1 MRLKKIITTS
11 LLLLGAIGL
20 TTACSN
26 KSVKNSNTY
35 TPKELN
41 VQFVPS
47 VQANKI
53 EAKAKPLAKLLSKK
67 LGIPVHVTVSTDNTA
82 LVESMASK
90 KVDVGFLPSDAYV
103 LAHKRKAADP
113 LLQAMRYDYDEPSGK
128 QNPNKLDS
136 EYQSMIIV
144 KKDSKIKSIK
154 DLKGKKIAIQDPTS
168 TSGYILPVAELYKKG
183 INVVKDDNLV
193 NVKGHDQG
201 VMSVLNGDTDAAFVY
216 KDARNLVAKDEPTV
230 FKKVQPIYFTKKVPN
245 DTISVRSD
253 MSSSFRKKL
262 SKAMKEIIKTKEGA
276 KVLNN
281 IYDHYGY
288 KDAKDSDYNVIREYQ
303 SLAKKAQ
310 ESK

>member
-1 MRLKKIITTS
+1 MRFKKIITTS
-11 LLLLGAIGL
+11 LLLLGAMGL
-20 TTACSN
+20 TACSN
-26 KSVKNSNTY
+26 NSEKSVNTY

-128 QNPNKLDS
+128 LNPNKLDS
-136 EYQSMIIV
+136 KYQSMIIV
-144 KKDSKIKSIK
+144 RKNSKIKSIK

-168 TSGYILPVAELYKKG
+168 TTGYILPVAELYKKG

-201 VMSVLNGDTDAAFVY
+201 VVSVLNGDTDAAFVF
-216 KDARNLVAKDEPTV
+216 KDARNLVAKDEPNV
-230 FKKVQPIYFTKKVPN
+230 FKEVKPIYFTKKVPN
-245 DTISVRSD
+245 DTISVRSN
-253 MSSSFRKKL
+253 MSSAFRKKL
-262 SKAMKEIIKTKEGA
+262 AKSMKEIVKTKEEIGRA
-276 KVLNN
+276 HV
-281 IYDHYGY
+281 
-288 KDAKDSDYNVIREYQ
+288 
-303 SLAKKAQ
+303 
-310 ESK
+310 

>member
-1 MRLKKIITTS
+1 MRFKKIITTS
-11 LLLLGAIGL
+11 LLLLGAMGL
-20 TTACSN
+20 TACSN
-26 KSVKNSNTY
+26 NSEKSVNTY

-136 EYQSMIIV
+136 KYQSMIIV
-144 KKDSKIKSIK
+144 RKNSKIKSIK

-168 TSGYILPVAELYKKG
+168 TTGYILPVAELYKKG

-201 VMSVLNGDTDAAFVY
+201 VVSVLNGDTDAAFVF
-216 KDARNLVAKDEPTV
+216 KDARNLVAKDEPNV
-230 FKKVQPIYFTKKVPN
+230 FKEVKPIYFTKKVPN

-253 MSSSFRKKL
+253 MSSAFRKKL
-262 SKAMKEIIKTKEGA
+262 AKSMNEIVKTKEGA
-276 KVLNN
+276 KILNN

-288 KDAKDSDYNVIREYQ
+288 KDAKDSDYNIIREYQ

>member
-1 MRLKKIITTS
+1 MRFKKIITTS
-11 LLLLGAIGL
+11 LLLLGAMGL
-20 TTACSN
+20 TACSN
-26 KSVKNSNTY
+26 NSKKSVNTY

-128 QNPNKLDS
+128 LNPNKLDS
-136 EYQSMIIV
+136 KYQSMIIV
-144 KKDSKIKSIK
+144 RKNSKIKSIK

-201 VMSVLNGDTDAAFVY
+201 VVSVLNGDTDAAFVF
-216 KDARNLVAKDEPTV
+216 KDARNLVAKDEPNV
-230 FKKVQPIYFTKKVPN
+230 FKEVKPIYFTKKVPN

-253 MSSSFRKKL
+253 MSSAFRKKL
-262 SKAMKEIIKTKEGA
+262 AKSMKEIVKTKEGA
-276 KVLNN
+276 KILNN

-288 KDAKDSDYNVIREYQ
+288 KDAKDSDYNIIREYQ

>member
-1 MRLKKIITTS
+1 MRFKKIITTS
-11 LLLLGAIGL
+11 LLLLGAMGL
-20 TTACSN
+20 TACSN
-26 KSVKNSNTY
+26 NSKKSVNTY

-128 QNPNKLDS
+128 LNPNKLDS
-136 EYQSMIIV
+136 KYQSMIIV
-144 KKDSKIKSIK
+144 RKNSKIKSIK

-201 VMSVLNGDTDAAFVY
+201 VVSVLNGDTDAAFVF
-216 KDARNLVAKDEPTV
+216 KDARNLVAKDEPNV
-230 FKKVQPIYFTKKVPN
+230 FKEVKPIYF
-245 DTISVRSD
+245 
-253 MSSSFRKKL
+253 
-262 SKAMKEIIKTKEGA
+262 
-276 KVLNN
+276 
-281 IYDHYGY
+281 
-288 KDAKDSDYNVIREYQ
+288 
-303 SLAKKAQ
+303 
-310 ESK
+310 

>member
-1 MRLKKIITTS
+1 MRFKKIITTS
-11 LLLLGAIGL
+11 LLLLGAMGL
-20 TTACSN
+20 TACSN
-26 KSVKNSNTY
+26 NSEKSVNTY

-136 EYQSMIIV
+136 KYQSMIIV
-144 KKDSKIKSIK
+144 RKNSKIKSIK

-201 VMSVLNGDTDAAFVY
+201 VVSVLNGDTDAAFVF
-216 KDARNLVAKDEPTV
+216 KDARNLVAKDEPNV
-230 FKKVQPIYFTKKVPN
+230 FKEVKPIYFTKKVPN
-245 DTISVRSD
+245 DTISVRSN
-253 MSSSFRKKL
+253 MSSAFRKKL
-262 SKAMKEIIKTKEGA
+262 AKSMKEIVKTKEGA
-276 KVLNN
+276 KILNN

-288 KDAKDSDYNVIREYQ
+288 KDAKDSDYNIIREYQ

>member
-1 MRLKKIITTS
+1 MRFKKIITTS
-11 LLLLGAIGL
+11 LLLLGAMGL
-20 TTACSN
+20 TACSN
-26 KSVKNSNTY
+26 NSKKSVNTY

-128 QNPNKLDS
+128 LNPNKLDS
-136 EYQSMIIV
+136 KYQSMIIV
-144 KKDSKIKSIK
+144 RKNSKIKSIK

-168 TSGYILPVAELYKKG
+168 TTGYILPVAELYKKG

-201 VMSVLNGDTDAAFVY
+201 VVSVLNGDTDAAFVF
-216 KDARNLVAKDEPTV
+216 KDARNLVAKDEPNV
-230 FKKVQPIYFTKKVPN
+230 FKEVKPIYFTKKVPN
-245 DTISVRSD
+245 DTISVRSN
-253 MSSSFRKKL
+253 MSSAFRKKL
-262 SKAMKEIIKTKEGA
+262 AKSMKEIVKTKEGA
-276 KVLNN
+276 KILNN

-288 KDAKDSDYNVIREYQ
+288 KDAKDSDYNIIREYQ

>member
-1 MRLKKIITTS
+1 MRFKKIITTS
-11 LLLLGAIGL
+11 LLLLGAMGL
-20 TTACSN
+20 TACSN
-26 KSVKNSNTY
+26 NSKKSVNTY

-67 LGIPVHVTVSTDNTA
+67 LGILVHVTVSTDNTA

-136 EYQSMIIV
+136 KYQSMIIV
-144 KKDSKIKSIK
+144 RKNSKIKSIK

-168 TSGYILPVAELYKKG
+168 TTGYILPVAELYKKG

-201 VMSVLNGDTDAAFVY
+201 VVSVLNGDTDAAFVF
-216 KDARNLVAKDEPTV
+216 KDARNLVAKDEPNV
-230 FKKVQPIYFTKKVPN
+230 FKEVKPIYFTKKVPN

-253 MSSSFRKKL
+253 MSSAFRKKL
-262 SKAMKEIIKTKEGA
+262 AKSMKEIVKTKEGA
-276 KVLNN
+276 KILNN

-288 KDAKDSDYNVIREYQ
+288 KDAKDSDYNIIREYQ

>member
-1 MRLKKIITTS
+1 MRFKKIITTS
-11 LLLLGAIGL
+11 LLLLGAMGL
-20 TTACSN
+20 TACSN
-26 KSVKNSNTY
+26 NSEKSVNTY

-136 EYQSMIIV
+136 KYQSMIIV
-144 KKDSKIKSIK
+144 RKNSKIKSIK

-168 TSGYILPVAELYKKG
+168 TTGYILPVAELYK
-183 INVVKDDNLV
+183 KDDNLV

-201 VMSVLNGDTDAAFVY
+201 VVSVLNGDTDAAFVF
-216 KDARNLVAKDEPTV
+216 KDARNLVAKDEPNV
-230 FKKVQPIYFTKKVPN
+230 FKEVKPIYFTKKVPN

-253 MSSSFRKKL
+253 MSSAFRKKL
-262 SKAMKEIIKTKEGA
+262 AKSMKEIVKTKEGA
-276 KVLNN
+276 KILNN

-288 KDAKDSDYNVIREYQ
+288 KDAKDSDYNIIREYQ

>member
-1 MRLKKIITTS
+1 MRFKKIITTS
-11 LLLLGAIGL
+11 LLLLGATGL
-20 TTACSN
+20 TACSN
-26 KSVKNSNTY
+26 NSKKSVNTY

-128 QNPNKLDS
+128 LNPNKLDS
-136 EYQSMIIV
+136 KYQSMIIV
-144 KKDSKIKSIK
+144 RKNSKIKSIK

-201 VMSVLNGDTDAAFVY
+201 VVSVLNGDTDAAFVF
-216 KDARNLVAKDEPTV
+216 KDARNLVAKDEPNV
-230 FKKVQPIYFTKKVPN
+230 FKEVKPIYFTKKVPN
-245 DTISVRSD
+245 DTISVRSN
-253 MSSSFRKKL
+253 MSSAFRKKL
-262 SKAMKEIIKTKEGA
+262 AKSMKEIVKTKEGA
-276 KVLNN
+276 KILNN

-288 KDAKDSDYNVIREYQ
+288 KDAKDSDYNIIREYQ

>member
-1 MRLKKIITTS
+1 MRFKKIITTS
-11 LLLLGAIGL
+11 LLLLGAMGL
-20 TTACSN
+20 TACSN
-26 KSVKNSNTY
+26 NSEKSVNTY

-128 QNPNKLDS
+128 LNPNKLDS
-136 EYQSMIIV
+136 KYQSMIIV
-144 KKDSKIKSIK
+144 RKNSKIKSIK

-168 TSGYILPVAELYKKG
+168 TTGYILPVAELYKKG

-201 VMSVLNGDTDAAFVY
+201 VVSVLNGDTDAAFVF
-216 KDARNLVAKDEPTV
+216 KDARNLVAKDEPNV
-230 FKKVQPIYFTKKVPN
+230 FKEVKPIYFTKKVPN
-245 DTISVRSD
+245 DTISVRSN
-253 MSSSFRKKL
+253 MSSAFRKKL
-262 SKAMKEIIKTKEGA
+262 AKSMKEIVKTKEGA
-276 KVLNN
+276 KILNN

-288 KDAKDSDYNVIREYQ
+288 KDAKDSDYNIIREYQ

>member
-1 MRLKKIITTS
+1 MRFKKIITTS
-11 LLLLGAIGL
+11 LLLLGAMGL
-20 TTACSN
+20 TACSN
-26 KSVKNSNTY
+26 NSEKSVNTY

-136 EYQSMIIV
+136 KYQSMIIV
-144 KKDSKIKSIK
+144 RKNSKIKSIK

-168 TSGYILPVAELYKKG
+168 TTGYILPVAELYKKG

-201 VMSVLNGDTDAAFVY
+201 VVSVLNGDTDAAFVF
-216 KDARNLVAKDEPTV
+216 KDARNLVAKDEPNV
-230 FKKVQPIYFTKKVPN
+230 FKEVKPIYFTKKVPN

-253 MSSSFRKKL
+253 MSSAFRKKL
-262 SKAMKEIIKTKEGA
+262 AKSMKEIVKTKEGA
-276 KVLNN
+276 KILNN

-288 KDAKDSDYNVIREYQ
+288 KDAKDSDYNIIREYQ

>member
-1 MRLKKIITTS
+1 MRFKKIITTS
-11 LLLLGAIGL
+11 LLLLGAMGL
-20 TTACSN
+20 TACSN
-26 KSVKNSNTY
+26 NSEKSVNTY

-41 VQFVPS
+41 VQIVPS

-136 EYQSMIIV
+136 KYQSMIIV
-144 KKDSKIKSIK
+144 RKNSKIKSIK

-168 TSGYILPVAELYKKG
+168 TTGYILPVAELYKKG

-201 VMSVLNGDTDAAFVY
+201 VVSVLNGDTDAAFVF
-216 KDARNLVAKDEPTV
+216 KDARNLVAKDEPNV
-230 FKKVQPIYFTKKVPN
+230 FKEVKPIYFTKKVPN

-253 MSSSFRKKL
+253 MSSAFRKKL
-262 SKAMKEIIKTKEGA
+262 AKSMKEIVKTKEGA
-276 KVLNN
+276 KILNN

-288 KDAKDSDYNVIREYQ
+288 KDAKDSDYNIIREYQ

>member
-1 MRLKKIITTS
+1 MRFKKIITTS
-11 LLLLGAIGL
+11 LLLLGAMGL
-20 TTACSN
+20 TACSN
-26 KSVKNSNTY
+26 NSKKSVNTY

-128 QNPNKLDS
+128 LNPNKLDS
-136 EYQSMIIV
+136 KYQSMIIV
-144 KKDSKIKSIK
+144 RKNSKIKSIK

-201 VMSVLNGDTDAAFVY
+201 VVSVLNGDTDAAFVF
-216 KDARNLVAKDEPTV
+216 KDARNLVAKDEPNI
-230 FKKVQPIYFTKKVPN
+230 FKEVKPIYFTKKVPN
-245 DTISVRSD
+245 DTISVRSN
-253 MSSSFRKKL
+253 MSSAFRKKL
-262 SKAMKEIIKTKEGA
+262 AKSMKEIVKTKEGA
-276 KVLNN
+276 KILNN

-288 KDAKDSDYNVIREYQ
+288 KDAKDSDYNIIREYQ

>member
-1 MRLKKIITTS
+1 MRFKKIITTS
-11 LLLLGAIGL
+11 LLLLGAMGL
-20 TTACSN
+20 TACSN
-26 KSVKNSNTY
+26 NSEKSANTY

-53 EAKAKPLAKLLSKK
+53 EAKVKPLAKLLSKK

-136 EYQSMIIV
+136 KYQSMIIV
-144 KKDSKIKSIK
+144 RKNSKIKSIK

-201 VMSVLNGDTDAAFVY
+201 VVSVLNGDTDAAFVF
-216 KDARNLVAKDEPTV
+216 KDARNLVAKDEPNV
-230 FKKVQPIYFTKKVPN
+230 FKEVKPIYFTKKVPN

-253 MSSSFRKKL
+253 MSSAFRKKL
-262 SKAMKEIIKTKEGA
+262 AKSMKEIVKTKEGA
-276 KVLNN
+276 KILKN

-288 KDAKDSDYNVIREYQ
+288 KDAKDSDYNIIREYQ

>member
-1 MRLKKIITTS
+1 MRFKKIITTS
-11 LLLLGAIGL
+11 LLLLGAMGL
-20 TTACSN
+20 TACSN
-26 KSVKNSNTY
+26 NSKKSVNTY

-136 EYQSMIIV
+136 KYQSMIIV
-144 KKDSKIKSIK
+144 RKNSKIKSIK

-201 VMSVLNGDTDAAFVY
+201 VVSVLNGDTDAAFVF
-216 KDARNLVAKDEPTV
+216 KDARNLVAKDEPNV
-230 FKKVQPIYFTKKVPN
+230 FKEVKPIYFTKKVPN
-245 DTISVRSD
+245 DTISVRSN
-253 MSSSFRKKL
+253 MSSAFRKKL
-262 SKAMKEIIKTKEGA
+262 AKSMKEIVKTKEGA
-276 KVLNN
+276 KILNN

-288 KDAKDSDYNVIREYQ
+288 KDAKDSDYNIIREYQ

>member
-1 MRLKKIITTS
+1 MRFKKIITTS
-11 LLLLGAIGL
+11 LLLLGAMGL
-20 TTACSN
+20 TACSN
-26 KSVKNSNTY
+26 NSKKSVNTY

-128 QNPNKLDS
+128 LNPNKLDS
-136 EYQSMIIV
+136 KYQSMIIV
-144 KKDSKIKSIK
+144 RKNSKIKSIK

-168 TSGYILPVAELYKKG
+168 TTGYILPVAELYKKG

-201 VMSVLNGDTDAAFVY
+201 VVSVLNGDTDAAFVF
-216 KDARNLVAKDEPTV
+216 KDARNLVAKDEPNV
-230 FKKVQPIYFTKKVPN
+230 FKEVKPIYFTKKVPN

-253 MSSSFRKKL
+253 MSSAFRKKL
-262 SKAMKEIIKTKEGA
+262 AKSMKEIVKTKEGA
-276 KVLNN
+276 KILNN

-288 KDAKDSDYNVIREYQ
+288 KDAKDSDYNIIREYQ

>member
-1 MRLKKIITTS
+1 MRFKKIITTS
-11 LLLLGAIGL
+11 LLLLGAMGL
-20 TTACSN
+20 TACSN
-26 KSVKNSNTY
+26 NSEKSVNTY

-41 VQFVPS
+41 VQFVLS

-136 EYQSMIIV
+136 KYQSMIIV
-144 KKDSKIKSIK
+144 RKNSKIKSIK

-168 TSGYILPVAELYKKG
+168 TTGYILPVAELYKKG

-201 VMSVLNGDTDAAFVY
+201 VVSVLNGDTDAAFVF
-216 KDARNLVAKDEPTV
+216 KDARNLVAKDEPNV
-230 FKKVQPIYFTKKVPN
+230 FKEVKPIYFTKKVPN

-253 MSSSFRKKL
+253 MSSAFRKKL
-262 SKAMKEIIKTKEGA
+262 AKSMKEIVKTKEGA
-276 KVLNN
+276 KILNN

-288 KDAKDSDYNVIREYQ
+288 KDAKDSDYNIIREYQ

>member
-1 MRLKKIITTS
+1 MRFKKIITTS
-11 LLLLGAIGL
+11 LLLLGAMGL
-20 TTACSN
+20 TACSN
-26 KSVKNSNTY
+26 NSEKSVNTY

-41 VQFVPS
+41 IQFVPS

-136 EYQSMIIV
+136 KYQSMIIV
-144 KKDSKIKSIK
+144 RKNSKIKSIK

-168 TSGYILPVAELYKKG
+168 TTGYILPVAELYKKG

-201 VMSVLNGDTDAAFVY
+201 VVSVLNGDTDAAFVF
-216 KDARNLVAKDEPTV
+216 KDARNLVAKDEPNV
-230 FKKVQPIYFTKKVPN
+230 FKEVKPIYFTKKVPN

-253 MSSSFRKKL
+253 MSSAFRKKL
-262 SKAMKEIIKTKEGA
+262 AKSMKEIVKTKEGA
-276 KVLNN
+276 KILNN

-288 KDAKDSDYNVIREYQ
+288 KDAKDSDYNIIREYQ

>member
-1 MRLKKIITTS
+1 MRFKKIITTS
-11 LLLLGAIGL
+11 LLLLGAMGL
-20 TTACSN
+20 TACSN
-26 KSVKNSNTY
+26 NSKKSVNTY

-136 EYQSMIIV
+136 KYQSMIIV
-144 KKDSKIKSIK
+144 RKNSKIKSIK

-168 TSGYILPVAELYKKG
+168 TTGYILPVAELYKKG

-201 VMSVLNGDTDAAFVY
+201 VVSVLNGDTDAAFVF
-216 KDARNLVAKDEPTV
+216 KDDRNLVAKDEPNV
-230 FKKVQPIYFTKKVPN
+230 FKEVKPIYFTKKVPN
-245 DTISVRSD
+245 DTISVRSN
-253 MSSSFRKKL
+253 MSSAFRKKL
-262 SKAMKEIIKTKEGA
+262 AKSMKEIVKTKEGA
-276 KVLNN
+276 KILNN

-288 KDAKDSDYNVIREYQ
+288 KDAKDSDYNIIREYQ

>member
-1 MRLKKIITTS
+1 MRFKKIITTS
-11 LLLLGAIGL
+11 LLLLGAMGL
-20 TTACSN
+20 TACSN
-26 KSVKNSNTY
+26 NSKKSVNTY

-53 EAKAKPLAKLLSKK
+53 EAKAKALAKLLSKK

-136 EYQSMIIV
+136 KYQSMIIV
-144 KKDSKIKSIK
+144 RKNSKIKSIK

-168 TSGYILPVAELYKKG
+168 TTGYILPVAELYKKG

-201 VMSVLNGDTDAAFVY
+201 VVSVLNGDTDAAFVF
-216 KDARNLVAKDEPTV
+216 KDARNLVAKDEPNV
-230 FKKVQPIYFTKKVPN
+230 FKEVKPIYFTKKVPN
-245 DTISVRSD
+245 DTISVRSN
-253 MSSSFRKKL
+253 MSSAFRKKL
-262 SKAMKEIIKTKEGA
+262 AKSMKEIVKTKEGA
-276 KVLNN
+276 KILNN

-288 KDAKDSDYNVIREYQ
+288 KDAKDSDYNIIREYQ

>member
-1 MRLKKIITTS
+1 MRFKKIITTS
-11 LLLLGAIGL
+11 LLLLGAMGL
-20 TTACSN
+20 TACSN
-26 KSVKNSNTY
+26 NSKKSVNTY

-128 QNPNKLDS
+128 LNPNKLDS
-136 EYQSMIIV
+136 KYQSMIIV
-144 KKDSKIKSIK
+144 RKNSKIKSIK

-201 VMSVLNGDTDAAFVY
+201 VVSVLNGDTDAAFVF
-216 KDARNLVAKDEPTV
+216 KDARNLVAKDEPNV
-230 FKKVQPIYFTKKVPN
+230 FKEVKPIYFTKKVPN
-245 DTISVRSD
+245 DTISVRSN
-253 MSSSFRKKL
+253 MSSAFRKKL
-262 SKAMKEIIKTKEGA
+262 AKSMTEIVNTKEGA
-276 KVLNN
+276 KILNN

-288 KDAKDSDYNVIREYQ
+288 KDAQDSDYNIIREYQ

>member
-1 MRLKKIITTS
+1 MRFKKIITTS
-11 LLLLGAIGL
+11 LLLLGAMGL
-20 TTACSN
+20 TACSN
-26 KSVKNSNTY
+26 NSKKSVNTY

-136 EYQSMIIV
+136 KYQSMIIV
-144 KKDSKIKSIK
+144 RKNSKIKSIK

-201 VMSVLNGDTDAAFVY
+201 VVSVLNGDTDAAFVF
-216 KDARNLVAKDEPTV
+216 KDARNLVAKDEPNV
-230 FKKVQPIYFTKKVPN
+230 FKEVKPIYFTKKVPN

-253 MSSSFRKKL
+253 MSSAFRKKL
-262 SKAMKEIIKTKEGA
+262 AKSMKEIVKTKEGA
-276 KVLNN
+276 KILNN

-288 KDAKDSDYNVIREYQ
+288 KDAKDSDYNIIREYQ

>member
-1 MRLKKIITTS
+1 MRFKKIITTS
-11 LLLLGAIGL
+11 LLLLGAMGL
-20 TTACSN
+20 TACSN
-26 KSVKNSNTY
+26 NSEKSVNTY

-136 EYQSMIIV
+136 KYQSMIIV
-144 KKDSKIKSIK
+144 RKNSKIKSIK

-201 VMSVLNGDTDAAFVY
+201 VVSVLNGDTDAAFVF
-216 KDARNLVAKDEPTV
+216 KDARNLVAKDEPNV
-230 FKKVQPIYFTKKVPN
+230 FKEVKPIYFTKKVPN
-245 DTISVRSD
+245 DTISVR
-253 MSSSFRKKL
+253 
-262 SKAMKEIIKTKEGA
+262 
-276 KVLNN
+276 
-281 IYDHYGY
+281 
-288 KDAKDSDYNVIREYQ
+288 
-303 SLAKKAQ
+303 
-310 ESK
+310 

>member
-1 MRLKKIITTS
+1 MRFKKIITTS
-11 LLLLGAIGL
+11 LLLLGAMGL
-20 TTACSN
+20 TACSN
-26 KSVKNSNTY
+26 NSKKSVNTY

-128 QNPNKLDS
+128 LNPNKLDS
-136 EYQSMIIV
+136 KYQSMIIV
-144 KKDSKIKSIK
+144 KKNSKIKSIK

-201 VMSVLNGDTDAAFVY
+201 VVSVLNGDTDAAFVF
-216 KDARNLVAKDEPTV
+216 KDARNLVAKDEPNV
-230 FKKVQPIYFTKKVPN
+230 FKEVKPIYFTKKVPN
-245 DTISVRSD
+245 DTISVRSN
-253 MSSSFRKKL
+253 MSSAFRKKL
-262 SKAMKEIIKTKEGA
+262 AKSMKEIVKTKEGA
-276 KVLNN
+276 KILNN

-288 KDAKDSDYNVIREYQ
+288 KDAKDSDYNIIREYQ

>member
-1 MRLKKIITTS
+1 MKFKKFIAAG
-11 LLLLGAIGL
+11 LLLLAAAGVS
-20 TTACSN
+20 ACSN
-26 KSVKNSNTY
+26 KSTSASSSY

-67 LGIPVHVTVSTDNTA
+67 LGISVHVTVSTDNTA

-103 LAHKRKAADP
+103 LAHSRKAADP

-136 EYQSMIIV
+136 KYQSMIIV
-144 KKDSKIKSIK
+144 KKGSKIKSIK

-183 INVVKDDNLV
+183 INVVKDAHLV

-216 KDARNLVAKDEPTV
+216 KDARNLVAKDEPNV
-230 FKKVQPIYFTKKVPN
+230 FKDVKPIYFTTKVPN
-245 DTISVRSD
+245 DTISVRPD
-253 MSSSFRKKL
+253 MSKKFQKKL
-262 SKAMKEIIKTKEGA
+262 AKAMKEIIKTKEGA
-276 KVLNN
+276 QILNH

-288 KDAKDSDYNVIREYQ
+288 IDAKDSDYNVIREYQ
-303 SLAKKAQ
+303 KLAKKAQ
-310 ESK
+310 GSK

>member
-1 MRLKKIITTS
+1 MRFKKIITTS
-11 LLLLGAIGL
+11 LLLLGAMGL
-20 TTACSN
+20 TACSN
-26 KSVKNSNTY
+26 NSKKSVNTY

-128 QNPNKLDS
+128 LNPNKLDS
-136 EYQSMIIV
+136 KYQSMIIV
-144 KKDSKIKSIK
+144 RKNSKIKSIK

-201 VMSVLNGDTDAAFVY
+201 VVSVLNGDTDAAFVF
-216 KDARNLVAKDEPTV
+216 KDARNLVAKDEPNV
-230 FKKVQPIYFTKKVPN
+230 FKEVKPIYFTKKVPN
-245 DTISVRSD
+245 DTISVRSN
-253 MSSSFRKKL
+253 MSSAFRKKL
-262 SKAMKEIIKTKEGA
+262 AKSMKEIVKTKEGA
-276 KVLNN
+276 KILNN

-288 KDAKDSDYNVIREYQ
+288 KDAKDSDYNIIREYQ

>member
-1 MRLKKIITTS
+1 MRFKKIITTS
-11 LLLLGAIGL
+11 LLLLGAMGL
-20 TTACSN
+20 TACSN
-26 KSVKNSNTY
+26 NSEKSVNTY

-128 QNPNKLDS
+128 LNPNKLDS
-136 EYQSMIIV
+136 KYQSMIIV
-144 KKDSKIKSIK
+144 RKNSKIKSIK

-201 VMSVLNGDTDAAFVY
+201 VVSVLNGDTDAAFVF
-216 KDARNLVAKDEPTV
+216 KDARNLVAKDEPNV
-230 FKKVQPIYFTKKVPN
+230 FKEVKPIYFTKKVPN
-245 DTISVRSD
+245 DTISVRSN
-253 MSSSFRKKL
+253 MSSAFRKKL
-262 SKAMKEIIKTKEGA
+262 AKSMKEIVKTKEGA
-276 KVLNN
+276 KILNN

-288 KDAKDSDYNVIREYQ
+288 KDAKDSDYNIIREYQ

>member
-1 MRLKKIITTS
+1 MRFKKIITTS
-11 LLLLGAIGL
+11 LLLLGAMGL
-20 TTACSN
+20 TACSN
-26 KSVKNSNTY
+26 NSEKSVNTY

-128 QNPNKLDS
+128 LNPNKLDS
-136 EYQSMIIV
+136 KYQSMIIV
-144 KKDSKIKSIK
+144 RKNSKIKSIK

-201 VMSVLNGDTDAAFVY
+201 VVSVLNGDTDAAFVF
-216 KDARNLVAKDEPTV
+216 KDARNLVAKDEPNV
-230 FKKVQPIYFTKKVPN
+230 FKEVKPIYFTKKVPN

-253 MSSSFRKKL
+253 MSSAFRKKL
-262 SKAMKEIIKTKEGA
+262 AKSMKEIVKTKEGA
-276 KVLNN
+276 KILNN

-288 KDAKDSDYNVIREYQ
+288 KDAKDSDYNIIREYQ

>member
-1 MRLKKIITTS
+1 MRFKKIITTS
-11 LLLLGAIGL
+11 LLLLGAMGL
-20 TTACSN
+20 TACSN
-26 KSVKNSNTY
+26 NSEKSVNTY

-128 QNPNKLDS
+128 LNPNKLDS
-136 EYQSMIIV
+136 KYQSMIIV
-144 KKDSKIKSIK
+144 RKNSKIKSIK

-168 TSGYILPVAELYKKG
+168 TTGYILPVAELYKKG

-201 VMSVLNGDTDAAFVY
+201 VVSVLNGDTDAAFVF
-216 KDARNLVAKDEPTV
+216 KDARNLVAKDEPNV
-230 FKKVQPIYFTKKVPN
+230 FKEVKPIYFTKKVPN

-253 MSSSFRKKL
+253 MSSAFRKKL
-262 SKAMKEIIKTKEGA
+262 AKSMKEIVKTKEGA
-276 KVLNN
+276 KILNN

-288 KDAKDSDYNVIREYQ
+288 KDAKDSDYNIIREYQ

>member
-1 MRLKKIITTS
+1 MRFKKIITTS
-11 LLLLGAIGL
+11 LLLLGAMGL
-20 TTACSN
+20 TACSN
-26 KSVKNSNTY
+26 NSKKSVNTY

-82 LVESMASK
+82 LVESMATK

-128 QNPNKLDS
+128 LNPNKLDS
-136 EYQSMIIV
+136 KYQSMIIV
-144 KKDSKIKSIK
+144 RKNSKIKSIK

-201 VMSVLNGDTDAAFVY
+201 VVSVLNGDTDAAFVF
-216 KDARNLVAKDEPTV
+216 KDARNLVAKDEPNV
-230 FKKVQPIYFTKKVPN
+230 FKEVKPIYFTKKVPN
-245 DTISVRSD
+245 DTISVRSN
-253 MSSSFRKKL
+253 MSSAFRKKL
-262 SKAMKEIIKTKEGA
+262 AKSMKEIVKTKEGA
-276 KVLNN
+276 KILNN

-288 KDAKDSDYNVIREYQ
+288 KDAKDSDYNIIREYQ

>member
-1 MRLKKIITTS
+1 MRFKKIITTS
-11 LLLLGAIGL
+11 LLLLGAMGL
-20 TTACSN
+20 TACSN
-26 KSVKNSNTY
+26 NSKKSVNTY

-82 LVESMASK
+82 LIESMASK

-128 QNPNKLDS
+128 LNPNKLDS
-136 EYQSMIIV
+136 KYQSMIIV
-144 KKDSKIKSIK
+144 RKNSKIKSIK

-201 VMSVLNGDTDAAFVY
+201 VVSVLNGDTDAAFVF
-216 KDARNLVAKDEPTV
+216 KDARNLVAKDEPNV
-230 FKKVQPIYFTKKVPN
+230 FKEVKPIYFTKKVPN
-245 DTISVRSD
+245 DTISVRSN
-253 MSSSFRKKL
+253 MSSAFRKKL
-262 SKAMKEIIKTKEGA
+262 AKSMKEIVKTKEGA
-276 KVLNN
+276 KILNN

-288 KDAKDSDYNVIREYQ
+288 KDAKDSDYNIIREYQ

>member
-1 MRLKKIITTS
+1 MRFKKIITTS
-11 LLLLGAIGL
+11 LLLLGAMGL
-20 TTACSN
+20 TACSN
-26 KSVKNSNTY
+26 NSEKSVNTY

-82 LVESMASK
+82 LLESMASK

-136 EYQSMIIV
+136 KYQSMIIV
-144 KKDSKIKSIK
+144 RKNSKIKSIK

-168 TSGYILPVAELYKKG
+168 TTGYILPVAELYKKG

-201 VMSVLNGDTDAAFVY
+201 VVSVLNGDTDAAFVF
-216 KDARNLVAKDEPTV
+216 KDARNLVAKDEPNV
-230 FKKVQPIYFTKKVPN
+230 FKEVKPIYFTKKVPN

-253 MSSSFRKKL
+253 MSSAFRKKL
-262 SKAMKEIIKTKEGA
+262 AKSMKEIVKTKEGA
-276 KVLNN
+276 KILNN

-288 KDAKDSDYNVIREYQ
+288 KDAKDSDYNIIREYQ

>member
-1 MRLKKIITTS
+1 MRFKKIITTS
-11 LLLLGAIGL
+11 LLLLGAMGL
-20 TTACSN
+20 TACSN
-26 KSVKNSNTY
+26 NSEKSVNTY

-47 VQANKI
+47 VQANKV

-136 EYQSMIIV
+136 KYQSMIIV
-144 KKDSKIKSIK
+144 RKNSKIKSIK

-201 VMSVLNGDTDAAFVY
+201 VVSVLNGDTDAAFVF
-216 KDARNLVAKDEPTV
+216 KDARNLVAKDEPNV
-230 FKKVQPIYFTKKVPN
+230 FKEVKPIYFTKKVPN

-253 MSSSFRKKL
+253 MSSAFRKKL
-262 SKAMKEIIKTKEGA
+262 AKSMKEIVKTKEGA
-276 KVLNN
+276 KILNN

-288 KDAKDSDYNVIREYQ
+288 KDAKDSDYNIIREYQ

>member
-1 MRLKKIITTS
+1 MRFKKIITTS
-11 LLLLGAIGL
+11 LLLLGAMGL
-20 TTACSN
+20 TACSN
-26 KSVKNSNTY
+26 NSKKSVNTY

-136 EYQSMIIV
+136 KYQSMIIV
-144 KKDSKIKSIK
+144 RKNSKIKSIK

-168 TSGYILPVAELYKKG
+168 TTGYILPVAELYKKG

-201 VMSVLNGDTDAAFVY
+201 VVSVLNGDTDAAFVF
-216 KDARNLVAKDEPTV
+216 KDARNLVAKDEPNV
-230 FKKVQPIYFTKKVPN
+230 FKEVKPIYFTKKVPN

-253 MSSSFRKKL
+253 MSSAFRKKL
-262 SKAMKEIIKTKEGA
+262 AKSMKEIVKTKEGA
-276 KVLNN
+276 KILNN

-288 KDAKDSDYNVIREYQ
+288 KDAKDSDYNIIREYQ

>member
-1 MRLKKIITTS
+1 MRFKKIITTS
-11 LLLLGAIGL
+11 LLLLGAMGL
-20 TTACSN
+20 TACSN
-26 KSVKNSNTY
+26 NSEKSVNTY

-136 EYQSMIIV
+136 KYQSMIIV
-144 KKDSKIKSIK
+144 RKNSKIKSIK

-168 TSGYILPVAELYKKG
+168 TTGYILPVAELYKKG

-201 VMSVLNGDTDAAFVY
+201 VVSVLNGDTDAAFVF
-216 KDARNLVAKDEPTV
+216 KDARNLVAKDEPNV
-230 FKKVQPIYFTKKVPN
+230 FKEVKPIYFTKKVPN
-245 DTISVRSD
+245 DTISVRSN
-253 MSSSFRKKL
+253 MSSAFRKKL
-262 SKAMKEIIKTKEGA
+262 AKSMKEIVKTKEGA
-276 KVLNN
+276 KILNN

-288 KDAKDSDYNVIREYQ
+288 KDAKDSDYNIIREYQ

>member
-1 MRLKKIITTS
+1 MRFKKIITTS
-11 LLLLGAIGL
+11 LLLLGAMGL
-20 TTACSN
+20 TACSN
-26 KSVKNSNTY
+26 NSKKSVNTY

-136 EYQSMIIV
+136 KYQSMIIV
-144 KKDSKIKSIK
+144 RKNSKIKSIK

-168 TSGYILPVAELYKKG
+168 TTGYILPVAELYKKG

-201 VMSVLNGDTDAAFVY
+201 VVSVLNGDTDAAFVF
-216 KDARNLVAKDEPTV
+216 KDARNLVAKDEPNV
-230 FKKVQPIYFTKKVPN
+230 FKEVKPIYFTKKVPN
-245 DTISVRSD
+245 DTISVRSN
-253 MSSSFRKKL
+253 MSSAFRKKL
-262 SKAMKEIIKTKEGA
+262 AKSMKEIVKTKEGA
-276 KVLNN
+276 KILNN

-288 KDAKDSDYNVIREYQ
+288 KDAKDSDYNIIREYQ

>member
-1 MRLKKIITTS
+1 MRFKKIITTS
-11 LLLLGAIGL
+11 LLLLGAMGL
-20 TTACSN
+20 TACSN
-26 KSVKNSNTY
+26 NSEKSVNTY

-136 EYQSMIIV
+136 KYQSMIIV
-144 KKDSKIKSIK
+144 RKNSKIKSIK

-193 NVKGHDQG
+193 NVMGHDQG
-201 VMSVLNGDTDAAFVY
+201 VVSVLNGDTDAAFVF
-216 KDARNLVAKDEPTV
+216 KDARNLVAKDEPNV
-230 FKKVQPIYFTKKVPN
+230 FKEVKPIYFTKKVPN

-253 MSSSFRKKL
+253 MSSAFRKKL
-262 SKAMKEIIKTKEGA
+262 AKSMKEIVKTKEGA
-276 KVLNN
+276 KILNN

-288 KDAKDSDYNVIREYQ
+288 KDAKDSDYNIIREYQ